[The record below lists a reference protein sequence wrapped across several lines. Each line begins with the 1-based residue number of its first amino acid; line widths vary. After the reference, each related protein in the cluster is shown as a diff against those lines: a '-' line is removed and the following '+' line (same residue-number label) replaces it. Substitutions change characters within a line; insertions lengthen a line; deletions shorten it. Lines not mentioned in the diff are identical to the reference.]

1 MINDITW
8 LTITVLYTA
17 LLAISYAFYREH
29 MNAFENLTLFAPL
42 VSAFRIQGAVL

>member
-17 LLAISYAFYREH
+17 LPAISYVFYRAH
-29 MNAFENLTLFAPL
+29 VNAFENLILLAPP
-42 VSAFRIQGAVL
+42 VSAFRILGAVL